1 MPAYQD
7 FTLTFKNSHLIMERS
22 IKCTIKDH
30 EMGYSYNPSILASG
44 SKETFLGFASGS
56 EFTPYTTMVGFYND
70 SNDLL
75 MVAKFAQPIPI
86 SPDTDTNFLIR
97 MDI

>member
-1 MPAYQD
+1 MIEYQD
-7 FTLTFKNSHLIMERS
+7 FKLNFTNNHMIIERT

-30 EMGYSYNPSILASG
+30 EMNYSYNPSLLTSG
-44 SKETFLGFASGS
+44 SQENMLAFATGS
-56 EFTPYTTMVGFYND
+56 YFMPYASTIGFYND
-70 SNDLL
+70 ANDLL

-86 SPDTDTNFLIR
+86 SPSTDTNFLIR

>member
-44 SKETFLGFASGS
+44 SKETVLGFASGS

>member
-1 MPAYQD
+1 MPAYAD
-7 FTLTFKNSHLIMERS
+7 FTLVFQNSQLIMERA
-22 IKCTIKDH
+22 IKCTVKDH

-44 SKETFLGFASGS
+44 SKEEMLGFASGS
-56 EFTPYTTMVGFYND
+56 DFTPYATTVGFYND
-70 SNDLL
+70 ANDLL

-97 MDI
+97 MDV

>member
-1 MPAYQD
+1 MPNYED
-7 FTLTFKNSHLIMERS
+7 FTLSFKNKHLIMERS

-30 EMGYSYNPSILASG
+30 EMGYSYNPSIFASG
-44 SKETFLGFASGS
+44 SKENMLGFASGS
-56 EFTPYTTMVGFYND
+56 SFTPYATMVGFYND

>member
-1 MPAYQD
+1 MPGYTD
-7 FTLTFKNSHLIMERS
+7 FDLKFSNNQLIIEKA

-30 EMGYSYNPSILASG
+30 EMGYSYNPSLLTVC
-44 SKETFLGFASGS
+44 SKENMLGFASGS
-56 EFTPYTTMVGFYND
+56 DFTPYATMVGFYND
-70 SNDLL
+70 ANDLL

>member
-1 MPAYQD
+1 MPTYED
-7 FTLTFKNSHLIMERS
+7 FTLNFKNSHLIMERS

-30 EMGYSYNPSILASG
+30 EMGYSYNPSIYASG
-44 SKETFLGFASGS
+44 SKENMLGFASGS
-56 EFTPYTTMVGFYND
+56 SFTPYATMVGFYND

>member
-1 MPAYQD
+1 
-7 FTLTFKNSHLIMERS
+7 MERT

-30 EMGYSYNPSILASG
+30 EMGYSYNPTLLVSG
-44 SKETFLGFASGS
+44 SKETMVSFASGS
-56 EFTPYTTMVGFYND
+56 DFTPYATTVGFYND

-75 MVAKFAQPIPI
+75 MVAKFSQPIPI
-86 SPDTDTNFLIR
+86 SPDTDTNFVIR

>member
-1 MPAYQD
+1 MVDYQD
-7 FTLTFKNSHLIMERS
+7 FKLNFTNNHMIIERT

-30 EMGYSYNPSILASG
+30 EMGYSYNPSLLTSG
-44 SKETFLGFASGS
+44 SQENMLGFATGS
-56 EFTPYTTMVGFYND
+56 DFMPYVTTIGFYND

-75 MVAKFAQPIPI
+75 MVAKFAQPVPI
-86 SPDTDTNFLIR
+86 SPSTDTNFLIR

>member
-1 MPAYQD
+1 MPSYED
-7 FTLTFKNSHLIMERS
+7 FTLNFKNSHLIMEKT

-44 SKETFLGFASGS
+44 SKETMLGFASGS
-56 EFTPYTTMVGFYND
+56 DFTPYATMVGFYND
-70 SNDLL
+70 TNDLL

>member
-1 MPAYQD
+1 MV
-7 FTLTFKNSHLIMERS
+7 S
-22 IKCTIKDH
+22 
-30 EMGYSYNPSILASG
+30 
-44 SKETFLGFASGS
+44 FASGS
-56 EFTPYTTMVGFYND
+56 DFTPYATMVGFYND

>member
-1 MPAYQD
+1 MVQYQD
-7 FTLTFKNSHLIMERS
+7 FKLNFTNNHMIIERT

-30 EMGYSYNPSILASG
+30 EMGYSYNPSLLASG
-44 SKETFLGFASGS
+44 SQETMLPFASGS
-56 EFTPYTTMVGFYND
+56 DFMPYVTTVGFYND

-75 MVAKFAQPIPI
+75 MVAKFAQPVPI
-86 SPDTDTNFLIR
+86 SPSTDTNFLIR

>member
-1 MPAYQD
+1 MPGYED
-7 FTLTFKNSHLIMERS
+7 FNLQFSNNHLIIERS

-30 EMGYSYNPSILASG
+30 EMGYSYNPSLLTLC
-44 SKETFLGFASGS
+44 SKENMLGFASGS
-56 EFTPYTTMVGFYND
+56 DFTPYATMVGFYND

>member
-1 MPAYQD
+1 
-7 FTLTFKNSHLIMERS
+7 MERS

-30 EMGYSYNPSILASG
+30 EMGYSYNPSIYASG
-44 SKETFLGFASGS
+44 SKENMLGFASGS
-56 EFTPYTTMVGFYND
+56 SFTPYATMVGFYND

>member
-1 MPAYQD
+1 MPNYED
-7 FTLTFKNSHLIMERS
+7 FTLSFKNKHLIMERS

-30 EMGYSYNPSILASG
+30 EMGYSYNPSIFASG
-44 SKETFLGFASGS
+44 SKENMVGFASGS
-56 EFTPYTTMVGFYND
+56 NFTPYATMVGFYND

>member
-1 MPAYQD
+1 
-7 FTLTFKNSHLIMERS
+7 MERS

-44 SKETFLGFASGS
+44 SKETVLGFASGS
-56 EFTPYTTMVGFYND
+56 NFTPYATMVGFYND

-86 SPDTDTNFLIR
+86 SPDTDTNFVIR

>member
-1 MPAYQD
+1 
-7 FTLTFKNSHLIMERS
+7 
-22 IKCTIKDH
+22 
-30 EMGYSYNPSILASG
+30 MGYSYNPSILASG
-44 SKETFLGFASGS
+44 SKENMLGFASGS
-56 EFTPYTTMVGFYND
+56 NFTPYATMVGFYNNA
-70 SNDLL
+70 NDLL

>member
-1 MPAYQD
+1 MPTYED
-7 FTLTFKNSHLIMERS
+7 FTLTFKNKHLIMERS

-44 SKETFLGFASGS
+44 SKETVLGFASGS
-56 EFTPYTTMVGFYND
+56 NFTPYATMVGFYND

-86 SPDTDTNFLIR
+86 SPDTDTNFVIR